1 MRDYLRRA
9 ADDVATLAVKKM
21 ALESVRTQ
29 IAMLEAEACSTRGV
43 GYKSTPVSGGGNR
56 QEQKWCAYID
66 RKTKYEDRERV
77 MVAKIAKI
85 ERALQ
90 SLSDQERTVLDAL
103 YCHGTP
109 KGEAVRKLERALH
122 VSSATVYRIR
132 ERALWQLACRL
143 GYV

>member
-43 GYKSTPVSGGGNR
+43 GYKSAPVSGGGNL
-56 QEQKWCAYID
+56 QEQKWCSYID
-66 RKTKYEDRERV
+66 QKVKCEERERL
-77 MVAKIAKI
+77 MSAQIAQI
-85 ERALQ
+85 ERAIQ
-90 SLSDQERTVLDAL
+90 SLSEQERVVIDAL
-103 YCHGTP
+103 YCRGTP

-122 VSSATVYRIR
+122 VSSASVYRIR